1 MSDIKKLDIS
11 AEMEFYNTTMSFLG
25 ANVPIE
31 ALCLPTKIEKL
42 LKKQDLCRVYD
53 FRRLDLTKIKGL
65 GDKSIAILQSKLDVF
80 LSMNI

>member
-31 ALCLPTKIEKL
+31 ALCLPKKIENL
-42 LKKQDLCRVYD
+42 LKKQDLRRIYD

-65 GDKSIAILQSKLDVF
+65 GSASIALLQSKLDIF